1 MPIFEQGYK
10 HWEGELS
17 GHTWRWYTI
26 ARQGVRVA
34 LQGWGLRILTL
45 MAMTP
50 AVALVGVFVLW
61 GFLEQKAEWLMPLV
75 RGLLPSEVIQDPAG
89 FRVIVWTLAFHFFFK
104 VELLIAMILVL
115 IVGPSLISQDL
126 RFNAI
131 PLYFSRPLYRWDYF
145 LGKLGV
151 IGFFLALVAII
162 PALLG
167 YVLGVLFSFKLDVIR
182 DTWHL
187 VPGCLAYG
195 LLIVLSAGTL
205 MLALSSLSRSSRYVA
220 AFWIGIWFLSNSVS
234 GVMSTIHAA
243 QKVEQAQEQMMEPL
257 PMPEFPG
264 GPQGVEQDP
273 NRRGPQRRGIRHLNR
288 RRQNDLMISAYL
300 DDWRPIISYTNNLD
314 RVGRFFLD
322 VDAVAERCV
331 TEIIPPNVP
340 EDSRRAARYFL
351 SGPQYPWYW
360 SATILLV
367 LFGASLW
374 LLTTRVRTLDRLS

>member
-10 HWEGELS
+10 HWDGELS
-17 GHTWRWYTI
+17 GHTWRWWTI

-61 GFLEQKAEWLMPLV
+61 GFLEQQAEWIMPIA
-75 RGLLPSEVIQDPAG
+75 RSIFPPEVASDPAG

-104 VELLIAMILVL
+104 LELFIAMLLVL
-115 IVGPSLISQDL
+115 IVGPGLISQDL

-151 IGFFLALVAII
+151 IAFFLALVAVV

-167 YVLGVLFSFKLDVIR
+167 YLLGILFSFKLDVIR

-187 VPGCLAYG
+187 VPGCLGYG

-220 AFWIGIWFLSNSVS
+220 AFWIGIWFLSSTVA
-234 GVMSTIHAA
+234 GVMSTIHVTQTVHAELR
-243 QKVEQAQEQMMEPL
+243 QVP
-257 PMPEFPG
+257 
-264 GPQGVEQDP
+264 QDP
-273 NRRGPQRRGIRHLNR
+273 PPRWDPNDPQAAENFRQWQVRQQQMNRRFDWQRRRNLE
-288 RRQNDLMISAYL
+288 MSAYL
-300 DDWRPIISYTNNLD
+300 NDWRPIISYTNNLD
-314 RVGRFFLD
+314 RVGRVLLD
-322 VDAVAERCV
+322 VDTIAIRFANEVLPAQ
-331 TEIIPPNVP
+331 TP
-340 EDSRRAARYFL
+340 EEAKTAARYFL

-360 SATILLV
+360 SASILLV